1 MLPITKNVLILPVI
15 GLLLA
20 LFGFAARADVVT
32 LGLENDLIGHT
43 DKYYTHGTRIMW
55 QSDSNLPWVAALDYF
70 DRYAAY
76 DKRTSLALSQFIY
89 TPSTKEPSW
98 YLPGDRPYAG
108 WLYAS
113 FMVTATGKRDM
124 DLFSLDLG
132 IVGPDSYAEETQT
145 QIHKWIDSQLPMGW
159 HHQLKDE
166 PGADLVYQKKY
177 KLIRGG
183 TKLVAFEVI
192 PHGGG
197 AAGNVHDYVDVG
209 CLLRL
214 GYNMPDDFGVLRM
227 EPAIRGVNVSH
238 IGGYLFV
245 DTEGKY
251 VLRNLTLD
259 GNTFRDSHSVPKE
272 DTVGELTGGV
282 CIRAYNLDIVYA
294 YTYRTREFKGQDEP
308 ERYGSLALSY
318 TF

>member
-1 MLPITKNVLILPVI
+1 MRRWYWI
-15 GLLLA
+15 LLLLVSGA
-20 LFGFAARADVVT
+20 QADIIT

-55 QSDSNLPWVAALDYF
+55 QSGSNLPWVDALDYF
-70 DRYAAY
+70 DHYDKY

-89 TPSTKEPSW
+89 TPSMKEPSW

-113 FMVTATGKRDM
+113 FIVTATGKHTM

-132 IVGPDSYAEETQT
+132 IVGPNSYAKETQT
-145 QIHKWIDSQLPMGW
+145 QIHKWIGSQLPMGW
-159 HHQLKDE
+159 DHQLKDE
-166 PGADLVYQKKY
+166 PGLDLVYQKKY
-177 KLIRGG
+177 KLIRARAKSMG
-183 TKLVAFEVI
+183 FELI

-197 AAGNVHDYVDVG
+197 AAGNVHDYVNAG
-209 CLLRL
+209 LLVRT
-214 GYNMPDDFGVLRM
+214 GYNLPEDFGVLRM

-238 IGGYLFV
+238 ISCYLFV
-245 DTEGKY
+245 DSEGKY

-259 GNTFRDSHSVPKE
+259 GNTFRESHSVPKE
-272 DTVGELTGGV
+272 DMVGELTGGV
-282 CIRAYNLDIVYA
+282 CVHMYDVDIVYA

-308 ERYGSLALSY
+308 ERYGSLSLSY